1 MARYVFAPSGCVV
14 ESDAE
19 LRPPL
24 YEPLGAS
31 ASGARA
37 KAPRKAAK
45 APTRRAPAKRGTP
58 KKSAARGE

>member
-14 ESDAE
+14 ESDSE

-31 ASGARA
+31 EARA

-45 APTRRAPAKRGTP
+45 APARRAPAK
-58 KKSAARGE
+58 KSAARVE